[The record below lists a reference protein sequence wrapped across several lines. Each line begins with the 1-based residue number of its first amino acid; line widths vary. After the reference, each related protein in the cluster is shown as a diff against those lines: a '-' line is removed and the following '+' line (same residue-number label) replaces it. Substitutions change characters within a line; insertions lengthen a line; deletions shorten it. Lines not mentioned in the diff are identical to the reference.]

1 MPGKGKSE
9 KGEKG
14 KSEKGEKGKRGK
26 VKKGK
31 SEKGEK
37 GKSEKGEN
45 GKSRADFLPFNLLP
59 FTFKPLASGAVLHRD
74 GNPESQIRNPKR
86 LERAL
91 QKS

>member
-1 MPGKGKSE
+1 VK
-9 KGEKG
+9 
-14 KSEKGEKGKRGK
+14 KGKRGK

-31 SEKGEK
+31 RGKGER
-37 GKSEKGEN
+37 